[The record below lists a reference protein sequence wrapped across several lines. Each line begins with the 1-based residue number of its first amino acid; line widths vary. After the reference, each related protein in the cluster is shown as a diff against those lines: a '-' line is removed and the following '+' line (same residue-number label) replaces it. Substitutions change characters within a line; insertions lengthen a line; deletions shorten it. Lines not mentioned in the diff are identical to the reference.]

1 MSEKVRQAFVDQIRY
16 CDQLGSPF
24 TARVCRACLDALSD
38 AAPIA
43 REILDWPG
51 DPSAYADSLPLRVAG
66 ALHHLARSG
75 QSPAL
80 RGTYPPNRVDDA
92 TLRSVLA
99 QVLREHEE
107 TIRAYLASP
116 PQTNEVMRS
125 AALMPGL
132 LTIAQRTRLPLALY
146 EIGSSAGL
154 NLILD
159 RYRYEFG
166 SARWGDPQSPLLIK
180 PEWHGDP
187 PPVDAPLKVVV
198 RNGVDLNPIG
208 LRDPGARERLLS
220 YVWPDQADRLQRLEQ
235 AIAVWL
241 RDPPTIDRADAAQ
254 WLTRS
259 GIAKATPNVTRVL
272 FHSVTWSYLPEATK
286 EAIEAFMRAKGNE
299 AKASAPLA
307 WLRFE
312 LSAKGADLRLSLW
325 PGVEDELIATGHP
338 HGTSIRWALPD
349 GR

>member
-1 MSEKVRQAFVDQIRY
+1 MSEKVRQAFVDQVRY

-24 TARVCRACLDALSD
+24 TARVCRACLDALED
-38 AAPIA
+38 ATPIA
-43 REILDWPG
+43 GTIRDWPG
-51 DPSAYADSLPLRVAG
+51 NPDPRADNLPLRVAG

-75 QSPAL
+75 ESSAL
-80 RGTYPPNRVDDA
+80 KGVYPPNRVDEEA
-92 TLRSVLA
+92 LRSVIA
-99 QVLREHEE
+99 QAFREHEE

-125 AALMPGL
+125 AALLPGL
-132 LTIAQRTRLPLALY
+132 LAIARRTQLPVELY
-146 EIGSSAGL
+146 EIGSSAGV

-166 SARWGDPQSPLLIK
+166 SARWGDPASPLLIK

-187 PPVDAPLKVVV
+187 PPVDAPLKVVA

-220 YVWPDQADRLQRLEQ
+220 YVWPDQPDRLQRLEQ

-241 RDPPTIDRADAAQ
+241 RDPPTIERADAAQ
-254 WLTRS
+254 WLARS
-259 GIAKATPNVTRVL
+259 GIAKATPNVARVL

-286 EAIEAFMRAKGNE
+286 NMIEQFMRAKGSE
-299 AKASAPLA
+299 AKTSAPLA

-338 HGTSIRWALPD
+338 HGTSIRWEARG